1 MSDAVEP
8 EPTAYASF
16 NEFFTRALR
25 AGTRPVDADPRA
37 IVSPVDGTVSEAGT
51 LSADRLLQAKGH
63 EYTLRALLAGNA
75 AWERTFAGGSFATI
89 YLAPY
94 NYHRIHMPLA
104 GELRES
110 FYVPGKLF
118 SVNRT
123 TAQLVPGLFSRNE
136 RVFCGFDSG
145 GMPWAIIL
153 VGALNVGSMA
163 TVWHGDVTP
172 RKHREV
178 TAVAGDR
185 RARAD
190 ALSTRARRWRRFNMG
205 STVILLLP
213 PGRRRLAGD
222 ARRRTILRM
231 GERIGT
237 LAPVAMN
244 PGPLNPWR
252 PSASLAALRRRAE
265 ALHATREFFRT
276 RNVLEV
282 ETPALVN
289 APVSDVNLGSARVE
303 VPGSERR
310 AVPAHLARIRHEA
323 PARGGQRRHL
333 PGLSRVSRRRTR
345 PPAQPG
351 IHHGRV
357 VPAGLFARA
366 ADARS
371 RRAGARAAAKA
382 TCRWNS

>member
-1 MSDAVEP
+1 VSDLRPGAGGRAFVALQHLLPQHGISRLVLAATRSRAPAFKNALIRLFVRGFHPDMSDAVET

-37 IVSPVDGTVSEAGT
+37 ITSPVDGTVSEAGALT
-51 LSADRLLQAKGH
+51 ADRLLQAKGH
-63 EYTLRALLAGNA
+63 QYTLRALLAGNT

-110 FYVPGKLF
+110 FYVPGRLF

-136 RVFCGFDSG
+136 RVFCGFDAG
-145 GMPWAIIL
+145 GTPFAVIL

-172 RKHREV
+172 RKHKEV
-178 TAVAGDR
+178 TRLPVTGLLANPFLPKGAEM
-185 RARAD
+185 A
-190 ALSTRARRWRRFNMG
+190 RFNMG

-213 PGRRRLAGD
+213 PGAAEWSDNLRAGS
-222 ARRRTILRM
+222 TLRM

-237 LAPVAMN
+237 L
-244 PGPLNPWR
+244 
-252 PSASLAALRRRAE
+252 
-265 ALHATREFFRT
+265 HAW
-276 RNVLEV
+276 
-282 ETPALVN
+282 
-289 APVSDVNLGSARVE
+289 
-303 VPGSERR
+303 
-310 AVPAHLARIRHEA
+310 
-323 PARGGQRRHL
+323 
-333 PGLSRVSRRRTR
+333 
-345 PPAQPG
+345 QPTQA
-351 IHHGRV
+351 IPR
-357 VPAGLFARA
+357 
-366 ADARS
+366 
-371 RRAGARAAAKA
+371 
-382 TCRWNS
+382 

>member
-1 MSDAVEP
+1 MSEPAPGAGGRAFVALQHLLPQHGISRLVLAATRSRSPAFKNALIRLFVRGFKPDMADAVEI

-25 AGTRPVDADPRA
+25 EGTRPVDADPRA

-51 LSADRLLQAKGH
+51 LNADRLLQAKGH
-63 EYTLRALLAGNA
+63 EYTLRALLAGNG

-94 NYHRIHMPLA
+94 NYHRIHMPLD

-110 FYVPGKLF
+110 FYVPGRLF

-136 RVFCGFDSG
+136 RVFCGFDAG
-145 GMPWAIIL
+145 GTPFGVIL

-178 TAVAGDR
+178 TALPVTEVLA
-185 RARAD
+185 AK
-190 ALSTRARRWRRFNMG
+190 ALPKGAEMARFNMG

-213 PGRRRLAGD
+213 PGAAEWTGTMRPGQ
-222 ARRRTILRM
+222 TLRM

-237 LAPVAMN
+237 LRD
-244 PGPLNPWR
+244 W
-252 PSASLAALRRRAE
+252 
-265 ALHATREFFRT
+265 H
-276 RNVLEV
+276 
-282 ETPALVN
+282 
-289 APVSDVNLGSARVE
+289 
-303 VPGSERR
+303 PGSG
-310 AVPAHLARIRHEA
+310 P
-323 PARGGQRRHL
+323 GG
-333 PGLSRVSRRRTR
+333 G
-345 PPAQPG
+345 
-351 IHHGRV
+351 
-357 VPAGLFARA
+357 
-366 ADARS
+366 
-371 RRAGARAAAKA
+371 
-382 TCRWNS
+382 